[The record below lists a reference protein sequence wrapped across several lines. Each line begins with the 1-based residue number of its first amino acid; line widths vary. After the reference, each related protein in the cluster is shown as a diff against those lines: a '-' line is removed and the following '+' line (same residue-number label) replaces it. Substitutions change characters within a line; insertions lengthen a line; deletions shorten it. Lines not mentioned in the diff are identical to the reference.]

1 MNDVRSGLLQADMPG
16 RFQVLPGRPVLILD
30 VAHNPH
36 AARTLAANLANIERS
51 GRTLAVFAMLR
62 DKDIAGVIEAVKPHI
77 DHWFIAGIAAP
88 RGASA
93 QLLEERLAAA
103 GVTQAVTRCESVGA
117 ACAQACDL
125 ATENDRILVFGSF

>member
-1 MNDVRSGLLQADMPG
+1 M
-16 RFQVLPGRPVLILD
+16 
-30 VAHNPH
+30 
-36 AARTLAANLANIERS
+36 
-51 GRTLAVFAMLR
+51 
-62 DKDIAGVIEAVKPHI
+62 IEAVKRHI

-103 GVTQAVTRCESVGA
+103 GVTQAVTRCDSVGA

-125 ATENDRILVFGSF
+125 ATENDRILVFGSFYTVAAVMQLRAQRGSASARGKT